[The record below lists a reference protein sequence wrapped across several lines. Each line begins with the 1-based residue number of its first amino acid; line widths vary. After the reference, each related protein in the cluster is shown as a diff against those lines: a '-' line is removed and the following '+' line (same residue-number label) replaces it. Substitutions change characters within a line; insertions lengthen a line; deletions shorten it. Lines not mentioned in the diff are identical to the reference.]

1 MKEVSLLSALIT
13 EASSKLWRFG
23 GGYLFEIDRM
33 LRRLALSGSRLTA
46 LRSGSAHMA
55 IGASARL
62 ASGSSRVPGAGAAS
76 GDDGRKPARSAA
88 PTRADDEFADEDLT
102 AVPRV
107 PAREAA
113 PRAAPRPGSATA
125 WRQPMFA
132 ATTSN
137 AAQRAA
143 FTGGPE
149 VAEDMASIQRDVTRV
164 SQLDASASQ
173 ARASASAYATARPAS
188 PGTGAKAGRAPK
200 SITAAARGGA
210 GAVPAGP
217 VDADELFFEGAAGA
231 VASAAG
237 FDEIEDFE
245 DVAGDDDITNLARD
259 LYSETLAPGVAAM
272 PGKRAGA
279 PAASAPARALPKAA
293 APARGQA
300 LRPTQKAAPA
310 RPWDAAEHEDATDSD
325 LEANISDFER
335 ISRPARF
342 GARIQE
348 RSERVRRAEAG
359 ASGAD
364 SASGSE
370 LSGAEDGDDDG
381 FGAVVKE
388 TAAALKAAEAASKDD
403 YKVDPVEMQELLEEL
418 LEQKVAAAA
427 AAGKPLSDVERAA
440 MRRAAMDLVRNPE
453 WTVDEAAARADDE
466 DEDVD
471 GRISRLHFAG
481 ADAAENDP
489 AVQQELALM
498 ANMLR

>member
-1 MKEVSLLSALIT
+1 M
-13 EASSKLWRFG
+13 
-23 GGYLFEIDRM
+23 
-33 LRRLALSGSRLTA
+33 
-46 LRSGSAHMA
+46 
-55 IGASARL
+55 
-62 ASGSSRVPGAGAAS
+62 
-76 GDDGRKPARSAA
+76 
-88 PTRADDEFADEDLT
+88 
-102 AVPRV
+102 
-107 PAREAA
+107 
-113 PRAAPRPGSATA
+113 
-125 WRQPMFA
+125 
-132 ATTSN
+132 
-137 AAQRAA
+137 
-143 FTGGPE
+143 
-149 VAEDMASIQRDVTRV
+149 
-164 SQLDASASQ
+164 
-173 ARASASAYATARPAS
+173 
-188 PGTGAKAGRAPK
+188 
-200 SITAAARGGA
+200 
-210 GAVPAGP
+210 
-217 VDADELFFEGAAGA
+217 
-231 VASAAG
+231 
-237 FDEIEDFE
+237 
-245 DVAGDDDITNLARD
+245 AGDDDIANLARD
-259 LYSETLAPGVAAM
+259 LYSETLAPAAAAM

-300 LRPTQKAAPA
+300 LRPNQKAAPA

-364 SASGSE
+364 SASASE
-370 LSGAEDGDDDG
+370 ASGAEDDHDDDG
-381 FGAVVKE
+381 LGAIVKE

-403 YKVDPVEMQELLEEL
+403 YKVDPAEMQELLEEL

-427 AAGKPLSDVERAA
+427 AAGKPLSDMERAA

-498 ANMLR
+498 DNMLR